1 MDNSFSEF
9 MNIWEI
15 ESHFKCPVVGSMLM
29 VEKHKSILKKC
40 GYDVSRL
47 KPYEYHQNLMAKLH
61 EENNVSVKVN
71 NFIRS
76 KSRKWMLQVR
86 QMSEQEIRDLWET
99 HLDSGSA
106 APLLYAIVAF
116 LDTDVELLHDVYGQ
130 IHMQSH
136 ANMMGIFEVRQ
147 ELSKAQAGIM
157 REKKKLAQK
166 VEENK
171 KLVQLRKSDAERI
184 ARLEAENSGFRK
196 QALASSELSQGSQRA
211 EDVDKLRTRILDLQ
225 ARLKEQENLLRLK
238 ERENRSLQIDLFS
251 ARSENDIIQQEVQSM
266 LNGIQAGAVPPPCQQ
281 QDGCCSQETCQQ
293 YQLCAKRI
301 FMIGGIT
308 KMKSYYKDIVEKA
321 GGEFDYH
328 DGYLKNANADLEA
341 KVKKSDLV
349 LCPVNCNSHN
359 ACLRVKKLCSR
370 HNKQLKIL
378 SNSSLSAVTQAV
390 FTNEASQ
397 QTTLN

>member
-15 ESHFKCPVVGSMLM
+15 ESHFKCPVVGAMLT

-61 EENNVSVKVN
+61 EENNVSIKVN

-76 KSRKWMLQVR
+76 KARKWMAQVR
-86 QMSEQEIRDLWET
+86 QMPEQDLRHLWEA

-116 LDTDVELLHDVYGQ
+116 QDTDIELLHDVYGQ

-147 ELSKAQAGIM
+147 ELSRAQGSIE
-157 REKKKLAQK
+157 REKRKLAQK

-171 KLVQLRKSDAERI
+171 QLVQLRKADAARI
-184 ARLEAENSGFRK
+184 AQLEKQNIQLKKQEILFPESGNSDRT
-196 QALASSELSQGSQRA
+196 
-211 EDVDKLRTRILDLQ
+211 EDIDNLNARILDLQ
-225 ARLKEQENLLRLK
+225 IKLKEQDELLRIK

-251 ARSENDIIQQEVQSM
+251 ARSENDIIQQEVQAM
-266 LNGIQAGAVPPPCQQ
+266 LNGIQAGAVPPPCQ

-359 ACLRVKKLCSR
+359 ACLRVKKLCNR

-397 QTTLN
+397 QTSLN

>member
-15 ESHFKCPVVGSMLM
+15 ESHFKCPVVGAMLT
-29 VEKHKSILKKC
+29 VEKHKNILKKC

-61 EENNVSVKVN
+61 EENNVSIKVN

-76 KSRKWMLQVR
+76 RARKWMVQVR
-86 QMSEQEIRDLWET
+86 QIPEQELRDLWEA

-116 LDTDVELLHDVYGQ
+116 QDTDIELLHDVYGQ

-136 ANMMGIFEVRQ
+136 ANMMGIFDVRQ
-147 ELSKAQAGIM
+147 ELSRAEDRIE
-157 REKKKLAQK
+157 REKRKLAQK
-166 VEENK
+166 IQENK
-171 KLVQLRKSDAERI
+171 KLVQLRKADAARI
-184 ARLEAENSGFRK
+184 AQLEEQNLQFRK
-196 QALASSELSQGSQRA
+196 QAISFSGSVRDSESTGDIDSLNA
-211 EDVDKLRTRILDLQ
+211 RILDLKMK
-225 ARLKEQENLLRLK
+225 LKEQEELLRIK

-251 ARSENDIIQQEVQSM
+251 ARSENNIIQQEVQTM
-266 LNGIQAGAVPPPCQQ
+266 INGIQAGAVPPPCQK
-281 QDGCCSQETCQQ
+281 DGCCSQETCQQ

-359 ACLRVKKLCSR
+359 ACLRVKKLCNR

-378 SNSSLSAVTQAV
+378 SSSSLSAVTQAV
-390 FTNEASQ
+390 FTSEPSQ

>member
-15 ESHFKCPVVGSMLM
+15 ESHFKCPVVGSMLT

-76 KSRKWMLQVR
+76 KARKWMAQVR
-86 QMSEQEIRDLWET
+86 QMSEQELRHLWES

-116 LDTDVELLHDVYGQ
+116 QDTDIELLHDVYGQ

-147 ELSKAQAGIM
+147 ELARAQGIIE

-166 VEENK
+166 VQENK
-171 KLVQLRKSDAERI
+171 KLVQFRKADAIRLSK
-184 ARLEAENSGFRK
+184 LEAENAQLRK
-196 QALASSELSQGSQRA
+196 QAAHSSGLAQDFERA
-211 EDVDKLRTRILDLQ
+211 DDVDRLNAQILDLQ
-225 ARLKEQENLLRLK
+225 TRVKEQEDFLRIK

-266 LNGIQAGAVPPPCQQ
+266 MNGIQAGAVPPPCQQ
-281 QDGCCSQETCQQ
+281 PDGCCSGETCQQ

-359 ACLRVKKLCSR
+359 ACLRVKKLCNR

-378 SNSSLSAVTQAV
+378 SSSSLSAVTQAV
-390 FTNEASQ
+390 FTSEASQ